1 MPATTLSFDTG
12 AGRPNRPMERNDKL
26 DAADRRL
33 LVSLSRDGRRAG
45 ADLAKELGISRQA
58 VAERLRSLE
67 KRGLVRGYRAEV
79 DPAALGLTVKAHL
92 RLTILPGGGE
102 KSEQDVVRRLAKNPL
117 VRAVHRVSGEDC
129 FVVQVLCRRIE
140 DVTGLLADL
149 QRTHAIQSSRTAFVL
164 ETLVEKGGL
173 GPLEEEL
180 LPAPAEPRREA
191 GPKASR

>member
-1 MPATTLSFDTG
+1 
-12 AGRPNRPMERNDKL
+12 MERNDKL
-26 DAADRRL
+26 DEVDRKL
-33 LVSLSRDGRRAG
+33 LISLSRDGRRAG

-67 KRGLVRGYRAEV
+67 KRGVVRGYRAEV
-79 DPAALGLTVKAHL
+79 DPAALGLTVKAHV
-92 RLTILPGGGE
+92 RLTIQPGGGE
-102 KSEQDVVRRLAKNPL
+102 KSEQEVVRRLAKNPL
-117 VRAVHRVSGEDC
+117 VRAVHKVSGEDC

-140 DVTGLLADL
+140 DVTGLLQEL

-180 LPAPAEPRREA
+180 LPAPKVPR
-191 GPKASR
+191 